1 MSLDFRFGHLD
12 FCGMKLLHIKNMLKG
27 FTLIKKPER
36 MCEGCIFGKQHRKS
50 FSIGKSIRACAPLE
64 IMHSDI
70 CGPIQTSSI
79 CDFNCFLTFINDFIR
94 KTWISFVKHKYDAF
108 GCFRQF
114 KAVLEKQI
122 GYYIKS
128 LRIEKGSEYISK
140 YLFNFRKPHGRHK
153 KFTTCYTP

>member
-1 MSLDFRFGHLD
+1 
-12 FCGMKLLHIKNMLKG
+12 
-27 FTLIKKPER
+27 
-36 MCEGCIFGKQHRKS
+36 MCERCIFGKQHRKS

-70 CGPIQTSSI
+70 CGPIQTPSI

-94 KTWISFVKHKYDAF
+94 KTWISFLKHKYDAF
-108 GCFRQF
+108 GCFQQF
-114 KAVLEKQI
+114 KAVLEKKI

-128 LRIEKGSEYISK
+128 LRIDKGSEYISK
-140 YLFNFRKPHGRHK
+140 YFFNFYKPHGIHK